1 MSRRFP
7 KYRHTHVVPYF
18 ISLLAA
24 NVIQGLA
31 TVLGA
36 RWLVEGAV
44 KAGPYCSIQGG
55 LKNAGNVAMAVW
67 SFVMAVH
74 VFLLL
79 FLRRGTRD
87 ITCAITLAI
96 GWLTIALIVCIG
108 PLAVQTE
115 AKGTYFGP
123 SGYWCWITDSY
134 PMEQIFLEYFIEFV
148 SAGVSFFLYTAILLR
163 VRGNLVIIDGKWCL
177 RFVPRGE
184 RWQLAISRDV
194 TDSSMMQVAARMV
207 WHPVAYS
214 VLLLPVTLARFIA
227 FGGHEV
233 PFWATVSTDFIF
245 NLQGIVNV
253 ILLVGTRHLIPDTAL
268 LPIFTP
274 RKGID
279 ASTSEAYGI
288 TPFVLS
294 KPEAAEKPL
303 PSVPPVH
310 AVTGVALERV
320 NSQRSVLTVAS
331 GCSVDS
337 QTLLLG

>member
-1 MSRRFP
+1 MSWRFP
-7 KYRHTHVVPYF
+7 TYRHTHVVPYF
-18 ISLLAA
+18 ISLLVA

-31 TVLGA
+31 AVLGA
-36 RWLVEGAV
+36 RWLVEGAI
-44 KAGPYCSIQGG
+44 KAGPYCSVQGG
-55 LKNAGNVAMAVW
+55 LKNAGNVATAVW

-74 VFLLL
+74 VFLLV
-79 FLRRGTRD
+79 FLRLDTRH
-87 ITCAITLAI
+87 ITCAVALAI
-96 GWLTIALIVCIG
+96 GWLSIVLIACIG
-108 PLAVQTE
+108 PLVIQTE
-115 AKGTYFGP
+115 AKGPYFGP

-134 PMEQIFLEYFIEFV
+134 PEEQIFLEYFIEFV

-163 VRGNLVIIDGKWCL
+163 VCGNLVVIDGKWCL

-184 RWQLAISRDV
+184 KWRLGISRDF
-194 TDSSMMQVAARMV
+194 TDSSMMRVAARMV

-227 FGGHEV
+227 FSGHEV
-233 PFWATVSTDFIF
+233 PFWATVVTDFIF

-253 ILLVGTRHLIPDTAL
+253 ILLVGIGYLIPETAL

-279 ASTSEAYGI
+279 TSTSEAYGI

-294 KPEAAEKPL
+294 KPEETEKIL
-303 PSVPPVH
+303 PRAPPVH
-310 AVTGVALERV
+310 SRSGVALERI
-320 NSQRSVLTVAS
+320 
-331 GCSVDS
+331 DS